1 MRITTGVYKGR
12 QLKAPAGIRPT
23 EDRVRKAF
31 FDIMGD
37 CSGLSFL
44 ELYAGSGAMGL
55 EALSRGAQSVTFVEK
70 DRKAVEMIEKNL
82 ALLGQDA
89 VTRARVIHHEAD
101 RVIPQ
106 LAEAGKR
113 FDLVFL
119 DPPYYRD
126 MAEKTLQLLGGCD
139 IVNHSGYVVVQHF
152 CKDRLSARS
161 GRLIQFKQT
170 KYGETVLSFYEAES
184 GLSGNI

>member
-1 MRITTGVYKGR
+1 MRITTGLYKNR
-12 QLKAPAGIRPT
+12 QLKAPPGIRPT

-37 CSGLSFL
+37 CAGLSFL
-44 ELYAGSGAMGL
+44 ELYAGSGAIGL
-55 EALSRGAQSVTFVEK
+55 EALSRGALSVTFVEK
-70 DRKAVEMIEKNL
+70 ERKAVEMIKDNL
-82 ALLGQDA
+82 ALIGPDA
-89 VTRARVIHHEAD
+89 VSRAKVIHHEAD
-101 RVIPQ
+101 RAVAQ

-126 MAEKTLQLLGGCD
+126 MAEKTLQLLGACD
-139 IVNHSGYVVVQHF
+139 IVNHSGYVIVQHF
-152 CKDRLSARS
+152 SKDRLSARS

-184 GLSGNI
+184 SLSGNI